1 MIINNFINKNFT
13 YNLKKI
19 YIIGEDFSKFNKFFY
34 LRYTR
39 KTLLEKKR
47 MICDGQYLVGRFV
60 ISKLLSKLQKNIP
73 SKFLNNLKYHYYK
86 RSSIINLN
94 ISHKD
99 NFAIGVGCKNKNINL
114 GIDIEKISNG
124 LSLHSCKRFFSSE
137 DEFIKINNI
146 IDNVELT
153 STLIFSIKESV
164 FKNIKNL
171 PKNALS
177 LINLKITN
185 IDIIRKKFLVKNVS
199 NKLFY
204 GNIVFHEDYVIC
216 ISHSCFK

>member
-39 KTLLEKKR
+39 KSLLEKKR
-47 MICDGQYLVGRFV
+47 MICDGQYLVGKFV

-73 SKFLNNLKYHYYK
+73 SKFLNDLKYHYYK

-153 STLIFSIKESV
+153 STLILLKRVYSKILKT
-164 FKNIKNL
+164 FKKC
-171 PKNALS
+171 
-177 LINLKITN
+177 LKFNKFKLITN
-185 IDIIRKKFLVKNVS
+185 IDIIRKKFLVKNIS

-204 GNIVFHEDYVIC
+204 DLIFHKDYVIC
-216 ISHSCFK
+216 ISYSCFK